1 MTTAH
6 TSTAARTML
15 GATLLLALVAPATG
29 LAQRQSKPP
38 AASKKLYCWD
48 EGGRRVCGDALPA
61 DAVDNARTEISA
73 RSGLPTARMGRA
85 MTPEERAAAEAAA
98 RQAAAEAAAQEA
110 AKRRDVAMV
119 ESYNS
124 EAELRRAFQHRIT
137 LMDETV
143 QASEYGIK
151 GLRQSLVS
159 LLRRASQAELTG
171 QKVPKDLATTIRTQH
186 DELLRQQALLVE
198 HKRNRREV
206 EGDLAAALERYRDM
220 TGGDESGSTG
230 G

>member
-1 MTTAH
+1 MTTARKV
-6 TSTAARTML
+6 TMGRRTL
-15 GATLLLALVAPATG
+15 GAALLLALVAPATA
-29 LAQRQSKPP
+29 LAQRASKAP
-38 AASKKLYCWD
+38 AAPKKLYCWD

-61 DAVDNARTEISA
+61 DAVDNARTEINA

-85 MTPEERAAAEAAA
+85 LTPEERVAAEAAA
-98 RQAAAEAAAQEA
+98 RQAAAEAAAVEA
-110 AKRRDVAMV
+110 AKRRDIAMV

-143 QASEYGIK
+143 QASQYGIK

-159 LLRRASQAELTG
+159 LLRRAGQAELSG
-171 QKVPKDLATTIRTQH
+171 DKVPKDLATTIRTQH
-186 DELLRQQALLVE
+186 DELMRQQALLVE

-206 EGDLAAALERYRDM
+206 EGDLAAALQRYRDM
-220 TGGDESGSTG
+220 TDADRPTDADG
-230 G
+230 

>member
-1 MTTAH
+1 MTTA
-6 TSTAARTML
+6 RKVTMGRRAL
-15 GATLLLALVAPATG
+15 GAALLLALVAPATG
-29 LAQRQSKPP
+29 LAQRASKAP
-38 AASKKLYCWD
+38 AAPKKLYCWD

-61 DAVDNARTEISA
+61 DAVDNARTEINA

-85 MTPEERAAAEAAA
+85 LTPEERVAAEAAA
-98 RQAAAEAAAQEA
+98 RQAAAEAAAVEA
-110 AKRRDVAMV
+110 AKRRDIAMV

-143 QASEYGIK
+143 QASQYGIK

-159 LLRRASQAELTG
+159 LLRRAGQAELSG
-171 QKVPKDLATTIRTQH
+171 DKVPKDLATTIRTQH
-186 DELLRQQALLVE
+186 DELMRQQALLVE

-206 EGDLAAALERYRDM
+206 EGDLAAALQRYRDM
-220 TGGDESGSTG
+220 TDTDRPTDADG
-230 G
+230 